1 MTATNGRTAVAT
13 RACGLKSSKMF
24 AGGTAEV

>member
-13 RACGLKSSKMF
+13 RAWGLRASKMP
-24 AGGTAEV
+24 AGSTTEI